1 MKLKPD
7 KVLRDPVIL
16 GYKLVKIGSRVVP
29 DRESEDIPMLVSP
42 YIGNFLFFS
51 GNSAAPELYA
61 PHFLTRVRNWGQP
74 GAGVYWVPTLS
85 EIKRMAVPGEPHF
98 VLSVTGC
105 SGPSPSE
112 WVKTGPIVAGPETGF
127 WPPIAIM
134 DPRILLSKLLHWQWE
149 LREGELLW
157 TRVTRQDFVEM
168 LVAFWEPRLKRA
180 ERAGEKVKDL
190 GLRRYQEWKKLQR
203 WIEWA
208 GARTTVT

>member
-1 MKLKPD
+1 MSD
-7 KVLRDPVIL
+7 SEVL
-16 GYKLVKIGSRVVP
+16 GYKCVRVGSRVVP
-29 DRESEDIPMLVSP
+29 DRDSEDIPMLVSP
-42 YIGNFLFFS
+42 YVGARVFAS
-51 GNSAAPELYA
+51 GIMAPEMYA
-61 PHFLTRVRNWGQP
+61 PQFQTRARNWDQRLS
-74 GAGVYWVPTLS
+74 GAGIYWARTMAEINKLSRPDGPHFTLS
-85 EIKRMAVPGEPHF
+85 VID
-98 VLSVTGC
+98 S

-112 WVKTGPIVAGPETGF
+112 WIKTGLIVAGPETGF

>member
-85 EIKRMAVPGEPHF
+85 EIKRMAVPDEPHF
-98 VLSVTGC
+98 TLSVTGC

-112 WVKTGPIVAGPETGF
+112 WVKTGPIVAGPETGI
-127 WPPIAIM
+127 WPVLRKV
-134 DPRILLSKLLHWQWE
+134 DSRILLKPSHWQGE
-149 LREGELLW
+149 LRDGELLW
-157 TRVTRQDFVEM
+157 TRVTQQEFLAMFVE
-168 LVAFWEPRLKRA
+168 AWEPRLKMA
-180 ERAGEKVKDL
+180 ELRGKVKDL
-190 GLRRYQEWKKLQR
+190 ELRRYQEWKRLQR
-203 WIEWA
+203 WIAWA
-208 GARTTVT
+208 GKP